1 MININESFDWNPSK
15 LPEMSILEEAL
26 RCRICRDLMQ
36 TPLITGCCHTFCS
49 LCIRR
54 CLSEKQQCPLCRQ
67 PEQENRLRRNI
78 SIEEVIEIFERIRP
92 GLMALANPLSNTE
105 VSREINT
112 EIKSPD
118 INSIPTIVKCPVCYQ
133 SVDFD
138 KIHMHLDVCLN
149 QKSSSCIQTVIS
161 PKTEPHM
168 YSRLPKLNY
177 ALLSESK
184 LRSELKSLGLKISGD
199 KAMLQRRHTE
209 WINLWNANIDSK
221 TPVSKRILLEKL
233 DAWDQMQLKTTSM
246 KNISDKNWMQT
257 YKTDFDNLIENARQ
271 SKKRKTDTSPKNEP
285 PETQ

>member
-1 MININESFDWNPSK
+1 MINISDSLDWISSM
-15 LPEMSILEEAL
+15 LPEMAVLEEVL

-54 CLSEKQQCPLCRQ
+54 CLSQKQQCPLCRQ
-67 PEQENRLRRNI
+67 PEQENRLRRNT

-105 VSREINT
+105 IKLSNT
-112 EIKSPD
+112 D
-118 INSIPTIVKCPVCYQ
+118 SIPTIVKCPVCYQ
-133 SVDFD
+133 SVDYD
-138 KIHMHLDVCLN
+138 KIHMHLDICLN
-149 QKSSSCIQTVIS
+149 QKSNTSLQTEIS
-161 PKTEPHM
+161 PKTIPHA

-233 DAWDQMQLKTTSM
+233 DAWDQMQLKTTTM
-246 KNISDKNWMQT
+246 KNISDKDWIQT
-257 YKTDFDNLIENARQ
+257 YKTDFENLIENARQ
-271 SKKRKTDTSPKNEP
+271 SKKRKADTSPKNEP